1 MASPWWSAD
10 MREENYVTYV
20 NIVPHSNLKSYQV
33 RIGNDARWYNNP
45 YCGNQTFTGGV
56 SNVNQTISCGLS
68 GRYLFVVMPD
78 VTSSLI
84 MYEIEAYEI

>member
-10 MREENYVTYV
+10 MKQENFVTKV
-20 NIVPHSNLKSYQV
+20 KIVPHNYLKSYQV
-33 RIGNDARWYNNP
+33 RIGNDPKWYNNP
-45 YCGNQTFTGGV
+45 RCSNQTFTGGV
-56 SNVNQTISCGLS
+56 SNVNQTITCGLS

-78 VTSSLI
+78 ITSSLI